1 MARRSLDPVRG
12 TTAGVQVLS
21 VDAEGG
27 QRMRPDRLATEEPME
42 IRIHGPREPATAV
55 ATTLRTPGHDFELAL
70 GFLFSEQ
77 ILHDVHDLVQVAYC
91 LGENGDQEYNVVT
104 VRVRAPAVEA
114 IVARPFVANS
124 SCGLCGKRTLD
135 DLGKHCDSLVSNQ
148 TAISIDIVRS
158 LPDIVEQQQAIF
170 DITGGIHAAALLSTD
185 GVVRCVRED
194 IGRHNA
200 VDKVVGHAL
209 IERWLPLED
218 SVLFVS
224 GRLGFELV
232 QKAAMARIPIVCAV
246 GAPSSMAIDTARQ
259 FGITV
264 VAFVRDGRCNIYTS
278 PQRILL

>member
-1 MARRSLDPVRG
+1 MARRSLEPVRR
-12 TTAGVQVLS
+12 TTAAIQVLS
-21 VDAEGG
+21 VDEHGG
-27 QRMRPDRLATEEPME
+27 QRTRPDRLATEEPLE

-70 GFLFSEQ
+70 GFLFAER
-77 ILHDVHDLVQVAYC
+77 LLRDVHDLVQVAYC
-91 LGENGDQEYNVVT
+91 LGNDGEQEYNVVT
-104 VRVRAPAVEA
+104 VRVREPIVDSIVE
-114 IVARPFVANS
+114 RPLTVNS

-135 DLGKHCDSLVSNQ
+135 DLAQHCESLTSIETRVPIHVICEMASLVAAEQ
-148 TAISIDIVRS
+148 TVFA
-158 LPDIVEQQQAIF
+158 A
-170 DITGGIHAAALLSTD
+170 TGGIHAAALVSVD
-185 GVVRCVRED
+185 GSARCVRED

-200 VDKVVGHAL
+200 VDKVVGHAF

-232 QKAAMARIPIVCAV
+232 QKAAIARIPIVCAV

-278 PQRILL
+278 PERIIL